1 MHNGVKYTWG
11 NTWGTGAGCT
21 RHECNLRNSE
31 RRKESAP
38 VLSRAKSG
46 CERRLH
52 LRAESSSFWTATPSF
67 ERALHGGAK
76 ARGGSAPLALGLWL
90 EPGGRGGRWLSLA
103 R

>member
-11 NTWGTGAGCT
+11 TLGGRVYAARMQPAQLGTKKGKCAG
-21 RHECNLRNSE
+21 
-31 RRKESAP
+31 
-38 VLSRAKSG
+38 VSRAKSG

-90 EPGGRGGRWLSLA
+90 EPGRRGGRWLSLA